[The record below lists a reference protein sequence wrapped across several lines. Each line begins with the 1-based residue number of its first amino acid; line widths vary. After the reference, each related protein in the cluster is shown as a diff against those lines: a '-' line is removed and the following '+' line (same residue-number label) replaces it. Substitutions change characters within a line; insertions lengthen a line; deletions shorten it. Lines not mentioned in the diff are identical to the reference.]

1 MLSREKLNLIVETK
15 LKQALFESQESDS
28 QKLAIKLVMDRYGW
42 DKERANHFIR
52 IDLRNML
59 PALRSKI
66 LGKFTLGAAR
76 MYCDGQLD
84 DDAIKSKLNA
94 TLEIMG
100 DYIDNF
106 DKDLNNLSADALIE
120 QFQDKINSRLDKVKQ
135 EVATL
140 SFGKSD
146 YQIIKINSFK
156 EASEYAK
163 FTAGKNQWCLTV
175 DENLY
180 NSYTRNGYNQLYFC
194 FRNGFEKVRPKPQK
208 TTPLDNYGLSLISV
222 IVDSEGD
229 LAFCTTRWNHSNGGT
244 DHAMDIPQ
252 LSQVLNVNFFDVFK
266 PAFNWREALR
276 TAQEKIKTGETP
288 ETVFDEVRPSK
299 FGLLIVML
307 CGKRNYMDKDGN
319 FISKVWFDNTYGWHV
334 DKHSDNSNAVAVIHV
349 NGKYNILTLN
359 GDFLSDVWFDFSED
373 FHDGYATVTLN
384 GRENLINCKG
394 EFFSKQWYRS
404 VSPNISDGYLRVYS
418 DDKNHCNF
426 INEKGEL
433 LSKQWFDSARDF
445 YLGLAEVKMRKGKR
459 FVKNYLKTNGELL
472 CDNWYDK
479 IDWFVNGIAMV
490 HIKRK
495 VNFINTDGK
504 LLCPKYWFDGALD
517 FRNGYGIVQLGKKFN
532 ILCDDGEFLS
542 EQWFD
547 QVYDFKDG
555 VAKVYLNGKYGYIDT
570 YGRLEMDE
578 SKMRKQTMR
587 LTENDLK
594 YIIDETLR
602 ML

>member
-1 MLSREKLNLIVETK
+1 
-15 LKQALFESQESDS
+15 
-28 QKLAIKLVMDRYGW
+28 
-42 DKERANHFIR
+42 
-52 IDLRNML
+52 
-59 PALRSKI
+59 
-66 LGKFTLGAAR
+66 
-76 MYCDGQLD
+76 
-84 DDAIKSKLNA
+84 
-94 TLEIMG
+94 
-100 DYIDNF
+100 
-106 DKDLNNLSADALIE
+106 
-120 QFQDKINSRLDKVKQ
+120 
-135 EVATL
+135 
-140 SFGKSD
+140 
-146 YQIIKINSFK
+146 
-156 EASEYAK
+156 
-163 FTAGKNQWCLTV
+163 
-175 DENLY
+175 
-180 NSYTRNGYNQLYFC
+180 
-194 FRNGFEKVRPKPQK
+194 
-208 TTPLDNYGLSLISV
+208 
-222 IVDSEGD
+222 
-229 LAFCTTRWNHSNGGT
+229 
-244 DHAMDIPQ
+244 
-252 LSQVLNVNFFDVFK
+252 
-266 PAFNWREALR
+266 
-276 TAQEKIKTGETP
+276 
-288 ETVFDEVRPSK
+288 
-299 FGLLIVML
+299 
-307 CGKRNYMDKDGN
+307 
-319 FISKVWFDNTYGWHV
+319 
-334 DKHSDNSNAVAVIHV
+334 
-349 NGKYNILTLN
+349 
-359 GDFLSDVWFDFSED
+359 
-373 FHDGYATVTLN
+373 
-384 GRENLINCKG
+384 
-394 EFFSKQWYRS
+394 